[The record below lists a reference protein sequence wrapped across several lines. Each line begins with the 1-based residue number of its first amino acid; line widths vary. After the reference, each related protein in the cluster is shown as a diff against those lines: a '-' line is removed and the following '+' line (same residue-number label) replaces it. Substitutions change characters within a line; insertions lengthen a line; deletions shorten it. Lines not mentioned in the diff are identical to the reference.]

1 MSFVHV
7 VKENDPVPPMPD
19 ELALKTGYE
28 PDRFQ
33 KFAIQGIEA
42 GDNIL
47 VTAKTGSGKTF
58 VGEYQIA
65 KSIQAGKRVFYTTP
79 IKSLSNQKFN
89 DLKHLFPDASVGIMT
104 GDIKFIP
111 DAQIVVMTTEILR
124 NALFKKGSSTENV
137 GVSGLINLDNVDA
150 VVFDEVH
157 YINDKD
163 RGHVWEECLILLP
176 AHIHLILLSATL
188 TNPYIFAD
196 WLGTL
201 KQRKIWLISTLWR
214 AVPLE
219 HCILG
224 PDSTPIVIYDKKEVF
239 HSDVYK
245 GWLLARKGQANAHD
259 AFQQKVKDAR
269 RAGHEGAV
277 SGKIHIKSFEHTLN
291 ETLQWLHTHVGLPAI
306 IFCFSRKGCETLASK
321 ITTTFLDT
329 SDSAA
334 VAHIWDFHL
343 SRYKSVLE
351 KSPQMHRLRE
361 LALRGIAFHHSGL
374 LPFLKEILEILFS
387 KGYVK
392 VLMATETF
400 AVGINMPTKTVI
412 FTSLD
417 KYTDGGFRPLSSSE
431 YIQMAGRAGR
441 RGKDDKGLVLYI
453 PQKDPLDVFEIQAM
467 MTGKASSFHSRMTF
481 HYDFILKCLNGGV
494 STGRETLVRKSYWW
508 ALEQEDARV
517 LEHDIVMLEMEINGF
532 YLKEEDKETC
542 YERKTLEDTISTT
555 QNSKKKQAMRALD
568 AWKQSHKE
576 SVWKPIYDSY
586 QCLLGHQKELEKLRN
601 IHKKY
606 IQMSTEFDTHALPFV
621 CLRLQVLEEY
631 GYVKDGEVTLNGTLA
646 SEVNEGHP
654 FLLTEFMLRIHKNC
668 SLTLDDFLIV
678 LATFVGEAK
687 EAKEGNDTRYIGDVE
702 WPNDIVKNEVMQ
714 IEADYKEGLEKERRL
729 GIHPSSFWAI
739 SVEWI
744 EPIACWLRD
753 EDSVASLAS
762 KFELFEGNVLKA
774 LLKLASLLEE
784 VQSMATVLKDVSLLE
799 MLHSGR
805 NRILRDIILA
815 ESLYLRI

>member
-7 VKENDPVPPMPD
+7 VKETDPLPTMPA
-19 ELALKTGYE
+19 EPALETGYE

-65 KSIQAGKRVFYTTP
+65 KTLKAGKRILYTTP
-79 IKSLSNQKFN
+79 IKSLSNQKFH
-89 DLKHLFPDASVGIMT
+89 DLKKLFPDASVGIMT

-124 NALFKKGSSTENV
+124 NALFKRGSSTEKV
-137 GVSGLINLDNVDA
+137 GVSSLVNLDDVDS
-150 VVFDEVH
+150 VIFDEVH

-176 AHIHLILLSATL
+176 AHVHLILLSATL
-188 TNPYIFAD
+188 TNPYIFAE

-224 PDSTPIVIYDKKEVF
+224 PDSQPITIYDKKETF
-239 HSDVYK
+239 HADIYK
-245 GWLLARKGQANAHD
+245 GWLSARKGEANAHD
-259 AFQQKVKDAR
+259 AFQKKVKDAR
-269 RAGHEGAV
+269 RSGHEGPV
-277 SGKIHIKSFEHTLN
+277 GGKVTVKSFVHTLN
-291 ETLQWLHTHVGLPAI
+291 ETLTYLHTHVGLPAI
-306 IFCFSRKGCETLASK
+306 IFSFSRKGCESLASK
-321 ITTTFLDT
+321 ITTTFLDS

-334 VAHIWDFHL
+334 VAHIWDYHL

-412 FTSLD
+412 FTSLE
-417 KYTDGGFRPLSSSE
+417 KYTDGGFRALASSE

-441 RGKDDKGLVLYI
+441 RGKDEKGLVLYM
-453 PQKDPLDVFEIQAM
+453 PEKDPLDLFEIQAM
-467 MTGKASSFHSRMTF
+467 MTGKAASFHSRMTF
-481 HYDFILKCLNGGV
+481 HYDFIMKSLNGGV
-494 STGRETLVRKSYWW
+494 NRESLVRNSYWW
-508 ALEQEDARV
+508 ALEQED
-517 LEHDIVMLEMEINGF
+517 LKMLEKDISSLRKEIDGI
-532 YLKEEDKETC
+532 YVTEEERVICD
-542 YERKTLEDTISTT
+542 ERKSLEDTISTT
-555 QNSKKKQAMRALD
+555 QNAKRKQATRSLEV
-568 AWKQSHKE
+568 WKQTHKD
-576 SVWKPIYDSY
+576 SVWKPVYDAYLARS
-586 QCLLGHQKELEKLRN
+586 QKETQLQGLYN
-601 IHKKY
+601 IHTKY
-606 IQMSTEFDTHALPFV
+606 TLRSSDFDNHALPV
-621 CLRLQVLEEY
+621 VSLRLKVLEEY
-631 GYVKDGEVTLNGTLA
+631 GYVKDGVATQSGILA

-654 FLLTEFMLRIHKNC
+654 FLLTEFVVNMHSNC
-668 SLTLDDFLIV
+668 SLTLDEFLIV
-678 LATFVGEAK
+678 LSTFIGEAK
-687 EAKEGNDTRYIGDVE
+687 EQESINWPSDTIFKEVKRIQEDAKQGIRVE
-702 WPNDIVKNEVMQ
+702 
-714 IEADYKEGLEKERRL
+714 ASF
-729 GIHPSSFWAI
+729 GIDSPEFWDL
-739 SVEWI
+739 STEWI

-753 EDSVASLAS
+753 EDSVASLAAR
-762 KFELFEGNVLKA
+762 FELFEGNVLKA

-784 VQSMATVLKDVSLLE
+784 VQAMLTVLKNVTLLE
-799 MLHSGR
+799 MLSTAR
-805 NRILRDIILA
+805 NRILRDVILA
-815 ESLYLRI
+815 ESLYLRLN

>member
-1 MSFVHV
+1 MFVHV
-7 VKENDPVPPMPD
+7 VKESDPIPAMPV
-19 ELALKTGYE
+19 EPALQTGYE

-65 KSIQAGKRVFYTTP
+65 KSLKEGKRVFYTTP
-79 IKSLSNQKFN
+79 IKSLSNQKFH
-89 DLKHLFPDASVGIMT
+89 DLKKLFPDASVGIMT

-124 NALFKKGSSTENV
+124 NALFKRGSSTEKI
-137 GVSGLINLDNVDA
+137 GLSSLIDIDNVDS

-176 AHIHLILLSATL
+176 PRIHLILLSATL
-188 TNPYIFAD
+188 TNPYIFAN

-201 KQRKIWLISTLWR
+201 KQKKIWLISTLWR

-224 PDSTPIVIYDKKEVF
+224 NDSTPIVIYDKKETF

-245 GWLLARKGQANAHD
+245 GWLSARKGEANAHD
-259 AFQQKVKDAR
+259 AFQKKVKDAR
-269 RAGHEGAV
+269 RSGHEGPV

-291 ETLQWLHTHVGLPAI
+291 ETLSWLHTHVGLPAI
-306 IFCFSRKGCETLASK
+306 VFCFSRKGCEYLASK
-321 ITTTFLDT
+321 VTTSFLDT

-343 SRYKSVLE
+343 SRYKPVLE

-361 LALRGIAFHHSGL
+361 LAMRGIAFHHSGL

-412 FTSLD
+412 FTSLE
-417 KYTDGGFRPLSSSE
+417 KYTDGGFRPLASSE

-441 RGKDDKGLVLYI
+441 RGKDEKGLVLYI
-453 PQKDPLDVFEIQAM
+453 PEKDPLDTFEIQAM
-467 MTGKASSFHSRMTF
+467 MTGRAASFHSRMTF
-481 HYDFILKCLNGGV
+481 HYDFIMKSLNGGV
-494 STGRETLVRKSYWW
+494 NRETLVKNSYWW
-508 ALEQEDARV
+508 ALEQEDLRV
-517 LEHDIVMLEMEINGF
+517 LESDIAICQKEINAF
-532 YLKEEDKETC
+532 SLTDE
-542 YERKTLEDTISTT
+542 ERKTCDERKELEDTISTT
-555 QNSKKKQAMRALD
+555 QNSKKKQATRALD
-568 AWKQSHKE
+568 AWKQTHKD
-576 SVWKPIYDSY
+576 SVWKPIYDTY
-586 QCLLGHQKELEKLRN
+586 QSLLHKDKQLETLCN
-601 IHKKY
+601 IRKKY
-606 IQMSTEFDTHALPFV
+606 ILMSTHFDTHALPLV
-621 CLRLQVLEEY
+621 SLRLKILEEY
-631 GYVKDGEVTLNGTLA
+631 GYVKDGEATQSGILA
-646 SEVNEGHP
+646 SEVNEGHS
-654 FLLTEFMLRIHKNC
+654 FLLTEFMLRMHDNC

-678 LATFVGEAK
+678 LATFVGEGK
-687 EAKEGNDTRYIGDVE
+687 ESIGEWPTDAVYKEVMKIQGDAKEGV
-702 WPNDIVKNEVMQ
+702 
-714 IEADYKEGLEKERRL
+714 EKERRL
-729 GIHPSSFWAI
+729 GIDSPEFWDI
-739 SVEWI
+739 STEWI

-753 EDSVASLAS
+753 EDSVASLGA

-784 VQSMATVLKDVSLLE
+784 VQAMASVLKNTSLLE
-799 MLHSGR
+799 MLSGGR
-805 NRILRDIILA
+805 NRILRDVVLA
-815 ESLYLRI
+815 ESLYLRL

>member
-1 MSFVHV
+1 MSFVRV
-7 VKENDPVPPMPD
+7 VKENDTIPAMPVEP
-19 ELALKTGYE
+19 ALQTGYE

-33 KFAIQGIEA
+33 KFAIEGIEA

-65 KSIQAGKRVFYTTP
+65 KSLTAGKRVFYTTP
-79 IKSLSNQKFN
+79 IKSLSNQKFH
-89 DLKHLFPDASVGIMT
+89 DLKQLFPDASVGIMT
-104 GDIKFIP
+104 GDIKFVP

-124 NALFKKGSSTENV
+124 NALFKRGSVTENV
-137 GVSGLINLDNVDA
+137 GVSSLVDIENVDA
-150 VVFDEVH
+150 VIFDEVH

-176 AHIHLILLSATL
+176 PHIHLILLSATL

-224 PDSTPIVIYDKKEVF
+224 PDSLPIVIYDKKETF
-239 HSDVYK
+239 HADVYK
-245 GWLLARKGQANAHD
+245 GWLLARKGEANAHD
-259 AFQQKVKDAR
+259 AFQKKVKDAKR
-269 RAGHEGAV
+269 GGHEGPV

-291 ETLQWLHTHVGLPAI
+291 DTLTWLHTHVGLPAI
-306 IFCFSRKGCETLASK
+306 VFSFSRKGCESLASK

-343 SRYKSVLE
+343 SRYKAVLE

-412 FTSLD
+412 FTSLE
-417 KYTDGGFRPLSSSE
+417 KYTDGGFRPLASSE

-441 RGKDDKGLVLYI
+441 RGKDDKGLVLYV
-453 PQKDPLDVFEIQAM
+453 PQKDPLDAFEIQAM
-467 MTGKASSFHSRMTF
+467 MTGKAASFNSRMTF
-481 HYDFILKCLNGGV
+481 HYDFVLKSLNGGV
-494 STGRETLVRKSYWW
+494 DRDTLVKKSYWW
-508 ALEQEDARV
+508 ALEQEDRV
-517 LEHDIVMLEMEINGF
+517 ALEKEIT
-532 YLKEEDKETC
+532 LLQREIDVVSLTEE
-542 YERKTLEDTISTT
+542 ERAVCDERRCLEDTIATT
-555 QNSKKKQAMRALD
+555 QNAKKKQASRALD
-568 AWKQSHKE
+568 LWKQSHKD
-576 SVWKPIYDSY
+576 SVWKSVYDTY
-586 QCLLGHQKELEKLRN
+586 QGRCKLEREMENLCN
-601 IHKKY
+601 IRMKY
-606 IQMSTEFDTHALPFV
+606 IRRSTNMEEALPLV
-621 CLRLQVLEEY
+621 SLRLKVLEEY
-631 GYVKDGEVTLNGTLA
+631 GYVKDGAVTQKGSLA

-654 FLLTEFMLRIHKNC
+654 FLMTEFVLRIDNYSKLSKPESGQ
-668 SLTLDDFLIV
+668 SLDEILTV

-687 EAKEGNDTRYIGDVE
+687 EGTYISDTN
-702 WPNDIVKNEVMQ
+702 WPSDTIFKEVMQ
-714 IEADYKEGLEKERRL
+714 IQTDAKEGIVRESRH
-729 GIHPSSFWAI
+729 GIDTPDYWAI
-739 SVEWI
+739 STEWV
-744 EPIACWLRD
+744 EPISCWLQG
-753 EDSVASLAS
+753 EDSVASLAA
-762 KFELFEGNVLKA
+762 KFDLFEGNVLKA
-774 LLKLASLLEE
+774 ILKLASLLEE
-784 VQSMATVLKDVSLLE
+784 VQSMATVLKNVPLLE
-799 MLHSGR
+799 LLQSGR
-805 NRILRDIILA
+805 NRILRDVILA
-815 ESLYLRI
+815 ESLYLRL